1 MKLSMRITIAILIA
15 VAGVVAVVFFFV
27 RANMQNIV
35 KRPNR
40 PQNESARSALPLLRS
55 PEIVIK
61 KRDRVLEVFDA
72 GRLIKSYTIVL
83 GFAPEGDKEIE
94 GDGKTP
100 EGEFY
105 LFTKNAASKF
115 HLSLG
120 VSYPSKEDAK
130 RGLDAGIIS
139 KAEHREIVSA
149 IENKKAPP
157 QNTALGGEIYI
168 HGGGTGRDWTLGC
181 VAMKNE
187 EIEELFN
194 AVPVGAK
201 VTILP

>member
-1 MKLSMRITIAILIA
+1 MKLNTRSTIVSVLSVTLLTSLVLFLLPAMTQITDH
-15 VAGVVAVVFFFV
+15 
-27 RANMQNIV
+27 Q
-35 KRPNR
+35 PT
-40 PQNESARSALPLLRS
+40 ARRSNTGPLPELREPS
-55 PEIVIK
+55 IVIR
-61 KRDRVLEVFDA
+61 KRDRVLELFDA

-105 LFTKNAASKF
+105 LFTKNPASKF

-130 RGLDAGIIS
+130 RGLAAGIIS
-139 KAEHREIVSA
+139 KAEHDEILSA
-149 IENKKAPP
+149 IGNKKAPP
-157 QNTALGGEIYI
+157 QKTALGGEIYI
-168 HGGGTGRDWTLGC
+168 HGGGTARDWTLGC
-181 VAMKNE
+181 VAMKND
-187 EIEELFN
+187 EIDELFG

-201 VTILP
+201 ISILP

>member
-1 MKLSMRITIAILIA
+1 MKLSTRVAFTLLIA
-15 VAGVVAVVFFFV
+15 VAGLGAVVFFFV

-35 KRPNR
+35 KQPNR
-40 PQNESARSALPLLRS
+40 DRKENVLTALPPMIR
-55 PEIVIK
+55 PEIVIR
-61 KRDRVLEVFDA
+61 KRDRVLEVFDE

-105 LFTKNAASKF
+105 LFTKNAVSKF

-120 VSYPSKEDAK
+120 VSYPSIDDAK

-139 KAEHREIVSA
+139 KAEHREIVNA
-149 IENKKAPP
+149 IEKKKAPP
-157 QNTALGGEIYI
+157 QKTALGGEIYI
-168 HGGGTGRDWTLGC
+168 HGGGTGGDWTLGC

-201 VTILP
+201 ITILP

>member
-1 MKLSMRITIAILIA
+1 MKLSTRVTIAVLIA
-15 VAGVVAVVFFFV
+15 VAGVGAVVFFFV

-35 KRPNR
+35 KQPNR
-40 PQNESARSALPLLRS
+40 DQNESARSALPPLSR

-61 KRDRVLEVFDA
+61 KRGRVLEVFDE
-72 GRLIKSYTIVL
+72 GKLIKSYTIVL

-105 LFTKNAASKF
+105 LSTKNAASKF

-139 KAEHREIVSA
+139 KAEHRAIVSA

-157 QNTALGGEIYI
+157 QKTALGGEIYI

-181 VAMKNE
+181 VAMENE
-187 EIEELFN
+187 EIEELFD

-201 VTILP
+201 ITILP